1 MYWFLKKYKGEKMNL
16 PENKDYIVE
25 QGYEDS
31 MVFENPAYESAFIGL
46 SENGLAIYDY
56 ELMIEYLV
64 TNDDMSEEDAA
75 DFISYATLRS
85 LGYYENSPI
94 VLFRK
99 VD

>member
-1 MYWFLKKYKGEKMNL
+1 MNL